1 MTTDPLQV
9 FVVEYSIKQD
19 ATHVRS
25 LRKMITNN
33 LNNLAIGLSSDYVP
47 IGLFH
52 TREQADLFV
61 IHFRQGLD
69 TEAQLAHGT
78 RNWHRVRDIVA
89 ELLPKLLNNLDSE
102 SETNKDLPS
111 SRPQQ

>member
-1 MTTDPLQV
+1 MTTDPLKL
-9 FVVEYSIKQD
+9 FVVEYRIKQD

-25 LRKMITNN
+25 LGKMIANN

-69 TEAQLAHGT
+69 AEAQLAHGT
-78 RNWHRVRDIVA
+78 RNWHRVRDIA
-89 ELLPKLLNNLDSE
+89 AGLFAQTLEQA
-102 SETNKDLPS
+102 
-111 SRPQQ
+111 RFRI